1 MAPTKYMEVKKMKS
15 EVVYIGALFK
25 GETGIKLES
34 ICEVLL
40 FECSL
45 PNHIAVVVP
54 YFENVTI
61 TLKKSDIKYYLYDEK
76 INLIKIKLTKPLKD
90 RSDVP
95 RSETCEQVAFELLP
109 NPDDICE
116 ESSLSNQTKSEF
128 CLFQEFAN
136 KYFHG
141 VKSKQMVDN
150 DIFDGDFYTHNML
163 MMRTLFTQNVLTI
176 TSFYDRRFK
185 ALLRAYV
192 YFLNH
197 MQLNEKK
204 FKKFMRS
211 QENLPNLMKNILGF
225 EDCRGFFFIL
235 SEFLRSH
242 ICDNEQCYKT
252 SHKKC
257 SSCRLVSSCSMECHT
272 KSWAEHKEMCNEE
285 ESGRK
290 LFEKQRRTI
299 LDLLVTQFSTATTPV
314 SYEVFQQELFD
325 AVFVV
330 SCPLMKD
337 SNDLDIL
344 IGPWFE
350 DVPKSKWT
358 EEMLSLKKKQYAKM
372 YRNLSCGKVQM
383 QWKAAWGGVFTRRFL
398 S

>member
-1 MAPTKYMEVKKMKS
+1 MKS

-34 ICEVLL
+34 VCEVLL

-61 TLKKSDIKYYLYDEK
+61 TLKKSDIQYYLYDEK

-95 RSETCEQVAFELLP
+95 RSETCEQVAFEFVE

-116 ESSLSNQTKSEF
+116 ESSFSNQTKSEF
-128 CLFQEFAN
+128 CLFQEFA
-136 KYFHG
+136 KQYFHG
-141 VKSKQMVDN
+141 VKSKQMVNN

-225 EDCRGFFFIL
+225 EDCKGFFFIL
-235 SEFLRSH
+235 SEYHRSH
-242 ICDNEQCYKT
+242 ICGQCCKT

-257 SSCRLVSSCSMECHT
+257 SACRVASSCSMECHT
-272 KSWAEHKEMCNEE
+272 KHWAEGKELCNKE

-299 LDLLVTQFSTATTPV
+299 LDLLVTQFSTSTTLV
-314 SYEVFQQELFD
+314 SYDVFQQELFD

-337 SNDLDIL
+337 SNDLDML

-372 YRNLSCGKVQM
+372 FRNLSCGKVQM

-398 S
+398 K